1 MIIQWYGQTCFR
13 IQAKTLKTEPV
24 IVIDPYDKST
34 GLRVPSLSADIVL
47 LTDKRSEFSNVSSIK
62 SNTPDQVPF
71 IIVGPGEYEARDVFI
86 TGLPSKPDKKDKM
99 IKSIYSIQVEEINLV
114 HLSNLSQENLS
125 EKILEEVEGVDILMI
140 PVGGGNTLDAK
151 QAVELI
157 SQIEPRII
165 IPMYYRLPGLKNNLE
180 SVDKFIKEIGL
191 KPDEE
196 LEKFKVVKKD
206 LPQEETKL
214 IILKP

>member
-71 IIVGPGEYEARDVFI
+71 IIAGPGEYEARDVFI